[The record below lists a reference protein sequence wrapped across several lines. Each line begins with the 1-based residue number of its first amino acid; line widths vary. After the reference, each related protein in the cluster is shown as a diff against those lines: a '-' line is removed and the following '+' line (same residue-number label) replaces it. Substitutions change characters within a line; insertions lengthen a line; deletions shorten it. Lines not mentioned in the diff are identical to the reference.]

1 MYAKLLGNVQT
12 NILTSKPC
20 CGSVAVRSSFRNW
33 WSKLVVDPPSSID
46 SNMFRNLS
54 ASAAAGHVAEIAWE
68 GVVVFDAA
76 NKKMEVMECLTK

>member
-1 MYAKLLGNVQT
+1 M
-12 NILTSKPC
+12 
-20 CGSVAVRSSFRNW
+20 
-33 WSKLVVDPPSSID
+33 VDPPSSID